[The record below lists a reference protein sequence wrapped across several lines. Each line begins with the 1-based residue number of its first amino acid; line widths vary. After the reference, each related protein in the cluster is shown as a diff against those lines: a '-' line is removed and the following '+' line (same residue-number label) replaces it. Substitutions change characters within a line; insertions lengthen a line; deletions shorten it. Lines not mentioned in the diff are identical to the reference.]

1 MIVLME
7 KLLKLHRGL
16 LQLAKQKTEAIK
28 KSDIGALQD
37 MMNKEQTYVMAIRQL
52 ESERMR
58 LLAHLRE
65 EERTVRCYAKQLEET
80 ERATL
85 LQLAGDLSETIAQLK
100 QQNELNMQLLQQ
112 SLQFIHFTLD
122 VIMPNEHDIT
132 YDPKRTDELP
142 TRSSFEAKT

>member
-1 MIVLME
+1 MIDLMQ

-58 LLAHLRE
+58 LLAHLPE
-65 EERTVRCYAKQLEET
+65 EERTVRRFAEQLPQQ
-80 ERATL
+80 ERGAL
-85 LQLAGDLSETIAQLK
+85 LELADELSALIGELK

-122 VIMPNEHDIT
+122 AIMPNEHDIT

>member
-1 MIVLME
+1 MIDLMQ

-28 KSDIGALQD
+28 KSDVVTLQD

-58 LLAHLRE
+58 LLAHLHE
-65 EERTVRCYAKQLEET
+65 EERTVRRYAEQLEET

-85 LQLAGDLSETIAQLK
+85 LQLASDLSETIAHLK

>member
-1 MIVLME
+1 
-7 KLLKLHRGL
+7 
-16 LQLAKQKTEAIK
+16 
-28 KSDIGALQD
+28 
-37 MMNKEQTYVMAIRQL
+37 MAIRQL

-58 LLAHLRE
+58 LLAHLHE
-65 EERTVRCYAKQLEET
+65 EEQTVRRYAEQLEET

-85 LQLAGDLSETIAQLK
+85 LQLASDLSETIAQLK